1 MIFRLNDKLVGL
13 RKRFVLTTVPEILQ
27 FEVTDCGACCLS
39 MILAFFGRWESMDY
53 LRGLC
58 GANRDGVS
66 AGAITRAAS
75 SLGLNVKGF
84 GVEAKDLC
92 ELPMPQILF
101 WNYNHFVVLEK
112 IVDDMVFIVDP
123 ADGRQEIRFSELE
136 QSYSGVTLCFSKNEN
151 FKTSDTQTSAW
162 QEVLKSSK
170 GVMNTV
176 AIIAL
181 LNFGIAILMTL
192 VPAITSIFIDYILI
206 KKGVT
211 EWRLWFLIGIAVFGV
226 VIGPLVM
233 LQRFGVLALQTR
245 LALSLAVK
253 IVTHINK
260 IPLEYFARRYSGE
273 VGGRVMLADPVAT
286 STSNSLVGIL
296 AASMQI
302 LVIGAVMFSYS
313 FYLTSIVFVSLICY
327 ALFFHWVSNKL
338 ARMSLKIARDQ
349 GKYEAQLIQSISLI
363 EHSLASGVGDML
375 LLRIL
380 DHYVAL
386 INSEQSNAPYLA
398 ILKTVTIAL
407 TGILLAIITGL
418 SAAQIISGDFT
429 VGIFFAFNAM
439 ALLLLN
445 PFNQLIISFV
455 HIGQM
460 SGNFDRVKDLMLVNV
475 DETQPDLSNQFS
487 NYSICI
493 ENLSFQYGHEKVLF
507 DINLKVDQGQFFG
520 VVGSV
525 GSGKSTLL
533 YLLSR
538 VMKPTA
544 GLITIGGDSI
554 ENYHQDVWCQGVC
567 VVPHTNQI
575 FEGTI
580 IDNITLW
587 DTNFSDAD
595 VVEACQLCM
604 IHDEITARPGAYYGK
619 LSEGGSDLSGGQRQR
634 IMLARALVRKP
645 KVLILDEST
654 SALDATA
661 ESAIIDNLRN
671 TQLTLIFA
679 THRTHNLKAA
689 DHIIVLESGRIAESG
704 THDALVDLKGL
715 YFNFF
720 SAQEKSL
727 S

>member
-1 MIFRLNDKLVGL
+1 MFGLNEKFA
-13 RKRFVLTTVPEILQ
+13 RIRQQFVVSEVPEILQ
-27 FEVTDCGACCLS
+27 FEVTECGACCLS

-75 SLGLNVKGF
+75 SLGLKVKGF
-84 GVEAKDLC
+84 GVSAKDLC

-101 WNYNHFVVLEK
+101 WNFNHFVVLEK
-112 IVDDMVFIVDP
+112 IIDDMAFIVDP
-123 ADGRQEIRFSELE
+123 ADGRQKIRFSELE
-136 QSYSGVTLCFSKNEN
+136 RSYAGVTLCFSKIEH
-151 FKTSDTQTSAW
+151 FKKSNTKTSAW
-162 QEVLKSSK
+162 KEVLKSSK

-206 KKGVT
+206 KKGVA

-226 VIGPLVM
+226 VIGPVVM

-313 FYLTSIVFVSLICY
+313 FYLTSIVFLSLSCY

-363 EHSLASGVGDML
+363 EHSLATGVGDML
-375 LLRIL
+375 LRRIL
-380 DHYVAL
+380 DNYVAVT
-386 INSEQSNAPYLA
+386 NSEQSNAPYLA
-398 ILKTVTIAL
+398 ILKTVTVAL
-407 TGILLAIITGL
+407 TGILLAIISGF
-418 SAAQIISGDFT
+418 SAAQIISGEFT

-445 PFNQLIISFV
+445 PFNQLITNFV
-455 HIGQM
+455 NIGQM
-460 SGNFDRVKDLMLVNV
+460 SGNFDRVNDLMSVKV
-475 DETQPDLSNQFS
+475 DETQPELSKKFS
-487 NYSICI
+487 NYSIDI
-493 ENLSFQYGHEKVLF
+493 QNVSFQYGHEKVLS
-507 DINLKVDQGQFFG
+507 DINFKVSQGQFLG
-520 VVGSV
+520 VVGAV
-525 GSGKSTLL
+525 GSGKSTLM

-538 VMKPTA
+538 VMKPTI
-544 GLITIGGDSI
+544 GLITIGGDAIDS
-554 ENYHQDVWCQGVC
+554 YHQDIWCQGVC

-580 IDNITLW
+580 KENITLW
-587 DTNFSDAD
+587 DTTFSDLD

-604 IHDEITARPGAYYGK
+604 IHDEISARPGAYFGK

-634 IMLARALVRKP
+634 LMLARALLRKP

-654 SALDATA
+654 SALDAST
-661 ESAIIDNLRN
+661 ESAIIENLRSM
-671 TQLTLIFA
+671 QLTLLFA
-679 THRTHNLKAA
+679 THRTHNLKSA
-689 DHIIVLESGRIAESG
+689 DHIIVLDSGQIAESG
-704 THDALVDLKGL
+704 THKALVDLKGL

-720 SAQEKSL
+720 SAQEKTL
-727 S
+727 